1 MAPRI
6 DIVGIAGAGTGRV
19 HEVLLDG
26 RPQSW
31 VDLDDPTALGFAY
44 LRRMADV
51 VDLAAPP
58 GDRLRVLHV
67 GGGAMSL
74 ARYVA
79 ATRPTSPQVVLE
91 PDAELVERV
100 RAELPL
106 PARSGVKVRVT
117 DGRSGQAAL
126 RDAAWDVVLVDAF
139 DDGAVPP
146 DLVSA
151 EAAAELARVLAPGGL
166 AVLNLTDRA
175 PFPFV
180 RRVVAGLGTPL
191 AAPAAV
197 VETATLRGRRE
208 GNVVLVTSPDP
219 ARLTAIV
226 AALPRR
232 IGSDPSRVL
241 DPGKVGDS
249 FGGGEPL
256 RTPRG

>member
-6 DIVGIAGAGTGRV
+6 EITEVTGTAPGRV
-19 HEVLLDG
+19 HELRLDG

-31 VDLDDPTALGFAY
+31 VDLDDPASLGFAY

-51 VDLAAPP
+51 VDLAGPP
-58 GDRLRVLHV
+58 GERLRVLHV

-106 PARSGVKVRVT
+106 PRRSGIKVRIT
-117 DGRSGQAAL
+117 DGRSGLAAL
-126 RDAAWDVVLVDAF
+126 RDASWDVVLVDAF
-139 DDGAVPP
+139 DAGEVPT
-146 DLVSA
+146 DLVTPDGV
-151 EAAAELARVLAPGGL
+151 AELARVLAPAGV

-180 RRVVAGLGTPL
+180 RRVVAGVT
-191 AAPAAV
+191 AAFAPPAAV

-208 GNVVLVTSPDP
+208 GNVVLVAAAEP
-219 ARLTAIV
+219 AWLTGIV

-241 DPGKVGDS
+241 DPVKVSDS
-249 FGGGEPL
+249 FGGGEPV
-256 RTPRG
+256 RTRRG

>member
-1 MAPRI
+1 MVPRI
-6 DIVGIAGAGTGRV
+6 EITAVAPGRV

-51 VDLAAPP
+51 VDVAAPA
-58 GDRLRVLHV
+58 GERLRVLHV

-106 PARSGVKVRVT
+106 PRRSGVKVRVT
-117 DGRSGQAAL
+117 DGRSGLAAL
-126 RDAAWDVVLVDAF
+126 RDGSWDVVLVDAF
-139 DDGAVPP
+139 ADGRVPT
-146 DLVSA
+146 DLVTPS
-151 EAAAELARVLAPGGL
+151 AAAELARVLAPDGV
-166 AVLNLTDRA
+166 AVLNVTDRA

-180 RRVVAGLGTPL
+180 RRVVAGLTTAFPP
-191 AAPAAV
+191 PAAV

-208 GNVVLVTSPDP
+208 GNVVLVATTEP
-219 ARLTAIV
+219 ARLTAFV
-226 AALPRR
+226 AGLPGR

-241 DPGKVGDS
+241 DPRRVGDS
-249 FGGGEPL
+249 FGGGAA
-256 RTPRG
+256 